1 MKSVLLV
8 DDEKSV
14 VEAISRLVP
23 WEEYGVRL
31 AGCCLNGFDAI
42 KMIECEKPDIVIMD
56 IKMPVMDG
64 IELIRKAREMGHDE
78 EFIVLSG
85 YNEFEFA
92 KEAMK
97 EGVKHY
103 LLKPCGE
110 GEIKEAIEEVI
121 ADINYKQKLKDARQL
136 VERLELTVNEKR
148 RSIEK
153 KEDFVEKILQ
163 YVEEHL
169 EDKKLGLKWVSSEL
183 VYLNEDY
190 VGKTFTQRVGEN
202 FTVYLNKKRMER
214 AKLLIS
220 IMPEDKIYV
229 IAEQVGCGDNPHY
242 FSKLFKKY
250 TGFTPKEYKE
260 FIQN

>member
-42 KMIECEKPDIVIMD
+42 KIVECEQPDIVITD

-64 IELIRKAREMGHDE
+64 IELIRKVREMGYDK

-85 YNEFEFA
+85 YNEFELA
-92 KEAMK
+92 QEAMK

-110 GEIKEAIEEVI
+110 EEIREAIEEVI
-121 ADINYKQKLKDARQL
+121 ADINHKQELKDARKL
-136 VERLELTVNEKR
+136 VERLELTMNEKR
-148 RSIEK
+148 HPLEK
-153 KEDFVEKILQ
+153 KGDFVEKILQ
-163 YVEEHL
+163 YIEDHL
-169 EDKKLGLKWVSSEL
+169 DDKRLGLKWVSSEL

-190 VGKTFTQRVGEN
+190 VGKAFRQKLGEN
-202 FTVYLNKKRMER
+202 FTAYLNRKRMER

-220 IMPEDKIYV
+220 IMAEDKIYE
-229 IAEQVGCGDNPHY
+229 IAEQVGYGDNPHY
-242 FSKLFKKY
+242 FSKLFKRY

-260 FIQN
+260 YIQS